1 MVLKVN
7 VGSGFH
13 LEALQ
18 SVLSLGNS
26 NIVLSHGSSPFQI
39 RAAQLSVFSQPRCR
53 VRRNVSCCCLL
64 SAFSVQYRF
73 LGGSRCN
80 SIVDRTSENID
91 SKFCQRTIYRINSD
105 RVIYSAKPRQEQAP
119 CIRSTSAARQ
129 LPKAHEAASRVNFQH
144 LPQLPQLLYT
154 ISNRYCRSGA
164 GRLAM
169 GKRF

>member
-1 MVLKVN
+1 MDRRKYARQN
-7 VGSGFH
+7 
-13 LEALQ
+13 
-18 SVLSLGNS
+18 
-26 NIVLSHGSSPFQI
+26 HGS
-39 RAAQLSVFSQPRCR
+39 
-53 VRRNVSCCCLL
+53 N
-64 SAFSVQYRF
+64 Y
-73 LGGSRCN
+73 
-80 SIVDRTSENID
+80 
-91 SKFCQRTIYRINSD
+91 
-105 RVIYSAKPRQEQAP
+105 YSHPKPRQEQAP